1 MKSSRLLFIIATTG
15 IIFQS
20 CQPANRAEET
30 ADTTTAID
38 HTVVDSPKIPDSARS
53 EDGIQSAMFI
63 EKAALG
69 GMMEIELG
77 RLAMEKARNFKVK
90 DFGKLME
97 QDHTKI
103 AASLKELSAA
113 KGLKL
118 PTSLS
123 EEDLQQIRKMNKM
136 GVDRFENVYMK
147 MMVQGHKKDIELFK
161 GAANG
166 TDVLIAGFARKFLP
180 VLESH
185 REKALKIRA
194 HLKMEADKSLVPLLP

>member
-1 MKSSRLLFIIATTG
+1 MFIIATTG

-69 GMMEIELG
+69 GMLEIELS

-123 EEDLQQIRKMNKM
+123 EKDLQQIQKMNKM
-136 GVDRFENVYMK
+136 GADRFENVYMK

-166 TDVLIAGFARKFLP
+166 TDVQIAGFARKFLP

-185 REKALKIRA
+185 RKKALEIRA